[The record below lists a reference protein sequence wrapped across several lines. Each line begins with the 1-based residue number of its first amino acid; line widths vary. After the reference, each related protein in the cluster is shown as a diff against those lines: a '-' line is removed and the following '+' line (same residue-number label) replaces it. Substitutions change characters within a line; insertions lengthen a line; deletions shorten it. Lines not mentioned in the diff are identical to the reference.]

1 MRILLFGKYGQLGWE
16 LHRSLLTLGD
26 LTVLDFPEVDFNAP
40 QTLPEIVRAAKP
52 DVIINAVAYT
62 NVDKAESEP
71 DVARR
76 INADAVGEIARE
88 AKKLGAL
95 LIHYSTDYVFDGTK
109 GSPYIETDAPNPLNV
124 YGKTKLAGE
133 EAAALAGKALT
144 FRTSWVYSNRTG
156 GFVNKVLEW
165 AKTKSELRIVDD
177 QIGSP
182 TWARMLADATA
193 QVLARHSLDAGWL
206 DDRLGIYHLAGA
218 GSVSRYEWVKEIMR
232 LTVREDI
239 VVIPAKTADFPTAAV
254 RPMNSGLEC
263 GRGEESLNLTNAS
276 WKLALSLAIV
286 NF

>member
-26 LTVLDFPEVDFNAP
+26 LTVLDYPEVDFNQP

-71 DVARR
+71 DIARR
-76 INADAVGEIARE
+76 INADAVGETARE

-109 GSPYIETDAPNPLNV
+109 GRPYVETDAPNPLNV

-133 EAAALAGKALT
+133 EAAALAGSFLT

-182 TWARMLADATA
+182 TWARTLAEATA
-193 QVLARHSLDAGWL
+193 QVLARHTVDSHWL
-206 DDRLGIYHLAGA
+206 ESRLGLYHLAGA
-218 GSVSRYEWVKEIMR
+218 GSVSRYEWVKEILR
-232 LTVREDI
+232 ITGREDI
-239 VVIPAKTADFPTAAV
+239 VVLPAKTAEFPTPAV
-254 RPMNSGLEC
+254 RPLFSGLEC
-263 GRGEESLNLTNAS
+263 RKLKTSFGIQIESWNTNLELT
-276 WKLALSLAIV
+276 LGD
-286 NF
+286 